1 MDEYQINQLIK
12 GLLRHSQGYRR
23 VKPSANKSYVKR
35 LAQRDR
41 ELMECFRNQ
50 PWEVG
55 GGGVKYDNPLL
66 RWDRTS
72 IEFFMRGHFFENKT
86 IRKTVD
92 YGKST
97 QST

>member
-35 LAQRDR
+35 LTQRDR

-50 PWEVG
+50 PW
-55 GGGVKYDNPLL
+55 K
-66 RWDRTS
+66 
-72 IEFFMRGHFFENKT
+72 
-86 IRKTVD
+86 
-92 YGKST
+92 
-97 QST
+97 